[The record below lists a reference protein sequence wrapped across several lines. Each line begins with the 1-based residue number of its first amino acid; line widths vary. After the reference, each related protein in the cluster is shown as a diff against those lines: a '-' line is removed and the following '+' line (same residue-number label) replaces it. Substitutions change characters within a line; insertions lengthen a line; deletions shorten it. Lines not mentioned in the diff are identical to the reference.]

1 MNVILEEQ
9 SLPNTRNS
17 ILVTVV
23 ASAMTQRVITNANA
37 GFGIEGMVNST
48 RDAGPYFPG
57 LQLRQ

>member
-1 MNVILEEQ
+1 MSVILEEQ

-23 ASAMTQRVITNANA
+23 ATAMTQRVITNANA

-48 RDAGPYFPG
+48 RDAGP
-57 LQLRQ
+57 